1 MQEVLEI
8 YSGGVKRKLGKVR
21 DPLGYIWVILSSR
34 LTNMTSCA
42 LVRIVFV
49 SQFCISYILKLTNL
63 FFICSI

>member
-42 LVRIVFV
+42 LVRIVFF
-49 SQFCISYILKLTNL
+49 SQF
-63 FFICSI
+63 